1 MSESELLRIVCAHC
15 DTTNRVPADRLGDVP
30 KCGNCKKAL
39 FEAHPV
45 VLTSANFSNHVEH
58 SSIPVVVDFWA
69 PWCGPCRMMAP
80 VFEQAAAQLEPQV
93 RLAKLN
99 TEEEQSI
106 AMQYGI
112 QSIPTLVIF
121 KEGKEIAR
129 QSGAVS
135 INALTGWVKSH
146 I

>member
-1 MSESELLRIVCAHC
+1 MSELLHVVCPHC
-15 DTTNRVPADRLGDVP
+15 DNTNRVPADRLNDKP
-30 KCGNCKKAL
+30 NCGNCKQPL

-45 VLTSANFSNHVEH
+45 VLTSANFSKHVEH
-58 SSIPVVVDFWA
+58 SGIPVVVDFWA

-99 TEEEQSI
+99 TEDEQSI

-121 KEGKEIAR
+121 KGGKEIAR

-135 INALTGWVKSH
+135 INTLTGWVRSH